1 MKYVLIPLKMDKKKI
16 YKNTR
21 PNMAPEKLPGDDSL
35 FLYHF
40 FVDSMKGDAQKKTE
54 KEKRTRKH
62 LQHKKNC

>member
-1 MKYVLIPLKMDKKKI
+1 
-16 YKNTR
+16 
-21 PNMAPEKLPGDDSL
+21 MAPEKLPGGDSL

-62 LQHKKNC
+62 LQHKTNC